1 MKAFI
6 LAAGYG
12 TRLKPF
18 TDTIPKALVKVNGIT
33 NLERAI
39 RHLIKYNVTE
49 IIINVH
55 HFADQIIS
63 FLKSNNNFGIRIE
76 VSHEIDY
83 PLDTGGG
90 LKKAAWFFDDEKP
103 FIVQNVDI
111 ITNINFH
118 DMLAYHNNKGTLAT
132 LGILE
137 RESSRY
143 LLFNEELYMC
153 GWENVKSGERII
165 PIAGKLKQY
174 AFSGIHILSPDIF
187 KYLQKEEKFS
197 LINTYLEI
205 ILYEKI
211 SGYIHSENYWFDI
224 GDTKKLQNA
233 EKYLNYKGK

>member
-224 GDTKKLQNA
+224 GDIKKLQNA